1 MALYV
6 GLISGTSMDAIDA
19 ALVEIDGARC
29 EVRQAR
35 AVPYAPSLRE
45 RLFHVITSPE
55 SVNLDEVGALDTEI
69 GEAFAAAALQLL
81 REANLPAADIT
92 AIGSHGQTLRHK
104 PGGAH
109 PFTWQIGNPD
119 IIAERTGITTVAD
132 FRRRDVAAGGEGA
145 PLAPVLHQAVLGSAT
160 ETRAVVNIG
169 GIGNVTWL
177 PPNGVPVGFDTGP
190 GNCLM
195 DGWSERQRTVPFDRD
210 GEWAASGHVVPEFL
224 QLLLSEPYFQKA
236 PPKSTGRELFNLH
249 WLDSYLSQLK
259 SALSPAD
266 VQSTLCELTAV
277 TIAAACRQLGHAQR
291 ALLCGGGA
299 HNRELR
305 RRLESHLAGTVVATT
320 ADFRLDPDYVEAA
333 AFAWL
338 ASRTLAGLPG
348 NLPAVTG
355 ARHQVVLGSIHPAGA
370 HVVHSSNTTS

>member
-29 EVRQAR
+29 VVQHAR
-35 AVPYAPSLRE
+35 AVPYAPTLRE
-45 RLFHVITSPE
+45 QLFRLISRPVG
-55 SVNLDEVGALDTEI
+55 VNLDEVGALDTAV

-81 REANLPAADIT
+81 REANVHGAQIT
-92 AIGSHGQTLRHK
+92 AIGSHGQTLRHQ

-145 PLAPVLHQAVLGSAT
+145 PLAPALHQAVLGSAT
-160 ETRAVVNIG
+160 EARAVINIG
-169 GIGNVTWL
+169 GIGNITWL
-177 PPNGVPVGFDTGP
+177 PPDATPIGFDTGP

-195 DGWSERQRTVPFDRD
+195 DGWSERHRGIAFDRD
-210 GEWAASGHVVPEFL
+210 GEWAASGRVDPSLL
-224 QLLLSEPYFQKA
+224 QSLLSEPFFSKP
-236 PPKSTGRELFNLH
+236 PPKSTGRELFNMG
-249 WLDSYLSQLK
+249 WLDTHLGALK
-259 SALSPAD
+259 PEPSPAD
-266 VQSTLCELTAV
+266 VQSTLCELTARS
-277 TIAAACRQLGHAQR
+277 IATACQQLGHVQR

-305 RRLESHLAGTVVATT
+305 RRLEAHLTATVIATT
-320 ADFRLDPDYVEAA
+320 AAFNLDPDFVEAA

-348 NLPAVTG
+348 NLPSVTG
-355 ARHQVVLGSIHPAGA
+355 ARHRVVLGSIHPAGT
-370 HVVHSSNTTS
+370 HVIHS

>member
-29 EVRQAR
+29 VVQHAR
-35 AVPYAPSLRE
+35 AVSYAPALRE
-45 RLFHVITSPE
+45 QLFRLISRPVG
-55 SVNLDEVGALDTEI
+55 VNLDEVGALDTAV

-81 REANLPAADIT
+81 REANVHGAQIT
-92 AIGSHGQTLRHK
+92 AIGSHGQTLRHQ

-145 PLAPVLHQAVLGSAT
+145 PLAPALHQAVLGSAT
-160 ETRAVVNIG
+160 EARAVINIG
-169 GIGNVTWL
+169 GIGNITWL
-177 PPNGVPVGFDTGP
+177 PPDATPVGFDTGP

-195 DGWSERQRTVPFDRD
+195 DGWSERHRGIAFDRD
-210 GEWAASGHVVPEFL
+210 GEWAASGRVDPSLL
-224 QLLLSEPYFQKA
+224 QSLLSEPFFSKP
-236 PPKSTGRELFNLH
+236 PPKSTGRELFNMG
-249 WLDSYLSQLK
+249 WLDTHLGALK
-259 SALSPAD
+259 PQPSPAD
-266 VQSTLCELTAV
+266 VQSTLCELTARS
-277 TIAAACRQLGHAQR
+277 IATACQQLGQVQR

-305 RRLESHLAGTVVATT
+305 RRLEVHLTATVIATT
-320 ADFRLDPDYVEAA
+320 AAFNLDPDFVEAA

-348 NLPAVTG
+348 NLPSVTG
-355 ARHQVVLGSIHPAGA
+355 ARHRVVLGSIHPAGT
-370 HVVHSSNTTS
+370 HVIHS

>member
-29 EVRQAR
+29 EVRHAR
-35 AVPYAPSLRE
+35 AVAYAPALRAE
-45 RLFHVITSPE
+45 LFRLITRSQDV
-55 SVNLDEVGALDTEI
+55 SLDEVGALDTAI

-81 REANLPAADIT
+81 REANLSGAEIT
-92 AIGSHGQTLRHK
+92 AIGSHGQTLRHQ
-104 PGGAH
+104 PSGAH

-145 PLAPVLHQAVLGSAT
+145 PLAPALHQAVLGSAT
-160 ETRAVVNIG
+160 ETRAVLNIG

-177 PPNGVPVGFDTGP
+177 PPDGVPVGFDTGP

-195 DGWSERQRTVPFDRD
+195 DGWSDRHRGIAFDRD
-210 GEWAASGHVVPEFL
+210 GEWAASGRVDSQLL
-224 QLLLSEPYFQKA
+224 QLLLSEPYFRKP
-236 PPKSTGRELFNLH
+236 PPKSTGRELFNLG
-249 WLDSYLSQLK
+249 WLDSHLSQLK
-259 SALSPAD
+259 VALSPAD
-266 VQSTLCELTAV
+266 VQSTLCELTALSLA
-277 TIAAACRQLGHAQR
+277 TACQQLGHAQR

-299 HNRELR
+299 HNQELR
-305 RRLESHLAGTVVATT
+305 RRLESQLAGTVVATT
-320 ADFRLDPDYVEAA
+320 AAFNLDPDYVEAA

-355 ARHQVVLGSIHPAGA
+355 ARHRVVLGSIHPAGT
-370 HVVHSSNTTS
+370 HVIHS